1 MRRALDLSFGDSNTA
16 DREAKDSETESAN
29 SREELAGLIPNAY
42 VALLRE
48 GFSFILGYVEE
59 EI

>member
-29 SREELAGLIPNAY
+29 SREELAGLIPNVGDGRHLKTAMN
-42 VALLRE
+42 LM
-48 GFSFILGYVEE
+48 
-59 EI
+59 